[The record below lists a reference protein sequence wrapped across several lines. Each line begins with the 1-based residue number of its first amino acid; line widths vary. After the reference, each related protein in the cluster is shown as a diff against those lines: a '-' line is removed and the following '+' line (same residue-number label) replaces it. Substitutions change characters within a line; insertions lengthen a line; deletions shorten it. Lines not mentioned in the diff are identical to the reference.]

1 VNDHTTATIITLSRY
16 RTGEASFDLKIEHQ
30 DLAVAKLQDAL
41 TPGFAAEFSPEEA
54 EMAGAFR
61 EDALSEADAFDSA
74 LDAQA

>member
-1 VNDHTTATIITLSRY
+1 MNEHTTATIITLSRY
-16 RTGEASFDLKIEHQ
+16 RTGEASFDLKLEHR

>member
-1 VNDHTTATIITLSRY
+1 MNEHTTATVIPFPRSEVEEVSLDFNL
-16 RTGEASFDLKIEHQ
+16 AHQ
-30 DLAVAKLQDAL
+30 DLATSKLHDAL